1 MLRQRNRGRKF
12 RPTRSEEAAAALSK
26 GVEQRIK
33 KTAAKTQ
40 VDGDKPAGD
49 WETSHAVA
57 LTQRSKWEI
66 KAWDSHKLQIPG
78 LSYNWWEFKARNT
91 LQDRSDNSSIDK
103 AETSLDWQEHF
114 SQPQDT
120 TDALPSHIPSSCM
133 LVNHGP
139 SQQSSKEEYKPC
151 KYGATARYHTSHTK
165 TMLPTRKPAPRS
177 SRQFDQ
183 TKTSWRS

>member
-57 LTQRSKWEI
+57 LTQRSK
-66 KAWDSHKLQIPG
+66 
-78 LSYNWWEFKARNT
+78 
-91 LQDRSDNSSIDK
+91 
-103 AETSLDWQEHF
+103 
-114 SQPQDT
+114 
-120 TDALPSHIPSSCM
+120 
-133 LVNHGP
+133 
-139 SQQSSKEEYKPC
+139 
-151 KYGATARYHTSHTK
+151 
-165 TMLPTRKPAPRS
+165 
-177 SRQFDQ
+177 
-183 TKTSWRS
+183 